1 MSAIRK
7 TLRHSRSLF
16 RCALAAG
23 LIFFTSAASPQATWT
38 PSQPVELVVGYS
50 PGGGTDRSARKI
62 NRIFQDQKLVP
73 NSVVVNKPGGSGAVG
88 WLYLNNHKGNGNYLG
103 IATPT
108 LITNHIAGR
117 GQYRHT
123 DFTPIAR
130 LFTESAV
137 FAVATD
143 SPIKDWR
150 DLVARLK
157 KDPASVSLGSG
168 NLDGA
173 APLTF
178 GAAVKANGVESRKMK
193 LVVFSSAGDAVTAS
207 MGGHIDVAVVT
218 SEGVKQQLAAGKM
231 RALAISSAKRLASG
245 TFALVPT
252 LTEHGLKVV
261 SGSWRVVLGPRG
273 MTHEQIAY
281 WNGVF
286 AKLTATGEWA
296 HELEAGDA
304 TNEYLNSADTSR
316 FLDSQ
321 YAQLKEIMSDLGLAK
336 Q

>member
-1 MSAIRK
+1 MNIVNV
-7 TLRHSRSLF
+7 LHHSRLTF
-16 RCALAAG
+16 RCAVAVALVSFASTAWAQAA
-23 LIFFTSAASPQATWT
+23 WT
-38 PSQPVELVVGYS
+38 PNQPVELVVGYS
-50 PGGGTDRSARKI
+50 PGGGTDRTARKI

-108 LITNHIAGR
+108 LITNYIAGR
-117 GQYRHT
+117 SQHRHT

-137 FAVATD
+137 FAVAAD

-150 DLVARLK
+150 ELVARLK

-178 GAAVKANGVESRKMK
+178 GAAIKLNGVEPRKLK
-193 LVVFSSAGDAVTAS
+193 LVVFNSAGDAVTAS

-231 RALAISSAKRLASG
+231 RALAISSAKRFPTGAFAS
-245 TFALVPT
+245 VPT
-252 LTEHGLKVV
+252 LTEQGVKVV
-261 SGSWRVVLGPRG
+261 SGGWRVVLGPRA
-273 MTHEQIAY
+273 MTREQIAY
-281 WNGVF
+281 WDGVF
-286 AKLTATGEWA
+286 AKLTASSEWA
-296 HELEAGDA
+296 QELEAGDA
-304 TNEYLNSADTSR
+304 TNEYLNSADTGR
-316 FLDSQ
+316 FLDAQ
-321 YAQLKEIMSDLGLAK
+321 YTQLKETMSDLGLAK

>member
-1 MSAIRK
+1 M
-7 TLRHSRSLF
+7 
-16 RCALAAG
+16 
-23 LIFFTSAASPQATWT
+23 
-38 PSQPVELVVGYS
+38 GYS
-50 PGGGTDRSARKI
+50 PGGGTDRTARKI

-73 NSVVVNKPGGSGAVG
+73 SSVVVNKPGGSGAVG
-88 WLYLNNHKGNGNYLG
+88 WLYLNNHRGNGNYLG

-117 GQYRHT
+117 GQYNYT
-123 DFTPIAR
+123 DFTPLAR

-137 FAVATD
+137 FAVAFD
-143 SPIKDWR
+143 SPIRDWR

-157 KDPASVSLGSG
+157 KDSASVSLGSG

-178 GAAVKANGVESRKMK
+178 GAAIKANGLEPRKLK
-193 LVVFSSAGDAVTAS
+193 LVVFNSAGDAITAS

-231 RALAISSAKRLASG
+231 RALAISSAQRLPTGA
-245 TFALVPT
+245 FATVPT
-252 LTEHGLKVV
+252 LTEQGVKVV
-261 SGSWRVVLGPRG
+261 AGGWRVVLGPRG
-273 MTHEQIAY
+273 MTPDQIAY

-286 AKLTATGEWA
+286 AKLVATREWA
-296 HELEAGDA
+296 QELEAGDA
-304 TNEYLNSADTSR
+304 TNEYLDSAGTGR
-316 FLDSQ
+316 FLAAQ
-321 YAQLKEIMSDLGLAK
+321 YAQLKDLMTDLGLVK